1 MEKSKKNALVSANN
15 NDTATTISVFNDID
29 NFKNA
34 LFMAEKVAKSDIIP
48 ASFRGKPENCLVAL
62 EMSNRMKMPV
72 MQIFQNLYVIQ
83 GRPCWS
89 SSFIIACINKCG
101 KYTDLQFT
109 YNAEGKY
116 CFAWAISKET
126 GERIEGPK
134 VSMKMAQD
142 EGWLAKNGS
151 KWKTMPDLMLRY
163 RAAAF
168 FGRVNCPEVI
178 NGMHSEEEVKEM
190 KPEKEMSMPQAEVID
205 VFEDIKDAKDDMKP
219 EMEMKEMPMT
229 EPEVQQMEMMME
241 ESEKEMANAAN

>member
-1 MEKSKKNALVSANN
+1 MKETKKINALAVQGE
-15 NDTATTISVFNDID
+15 TTPTISVFSDVD

-34 LFMAEKVAKSDIIP
+34 LFMAEKIAKSDIIP
-48 ASFRGKPENCLVAL
+48 ASFKGKPENCLVAL

-89 SSFIIACINKCG
+89 SSFIIACINRCG

-109 YNAEGKY
+109 YNAEQKY
-116 CFAWAISKET
+116 CFAWAISRET

-134 VSMKMAQD
+134 VSMKMAEA
-142 EGWLAKNGS
+142 EGWLTKNGS

-168 FGRVNCPEVI
+168 FGRVNCPEII
-178 NGMHSEEEVKEM
+178 NGMLTDDEAKEIREVKPKADPSEIIDIFQEVKE
-190 KPEKEMSMPQAEVID
+190 EKAEQV
-205 VFEDIKDAKDDMKP
+205 E
-219 EMEMKEMPMT
+219 T
-229 EPEVQQMEMMME
+229 ETSDFQLNVQTVEAE
-241 ESEKEMANAAN
+241 EQGEAENVAAN

>member
-1 MEKSKKNALVSANN
+1 MKETKKINALAVQSE
-15 NDTATTISVFNDID
+15 TTPTISVFSDVD

-34 LFMAEKVAKSDIIP
+34 LFMAEKIAKSDIIP
-48 ASFRGKPENCLVAL
+48 ASFKGKPENCLVAL

-89 SSFIIACINKCG
+89 SSFIIACINRCG
-101 KYTDLQFT
+101 KYTDLQFE

-116 CFAWAISKET
+116 CFAWAISRET

-134 VSMKMAQD
+134 VSMKMAEA

-168 FGRVNCPEVI
+168 FGRVNCPDII
-178 NGMHSEEEVKEM
+178 NGMLTDDEAKEIREVKPKAEPSDIVDIFEE
-190 KPEKEMSMPQAEVID
+190 KPEAQTEETKAADFQLNVQTVEAE
-205 VFEDIKDAKDDMKP
+205 AQG
-219 EMEMKEMPMT
+219 
-229 EPEVQQMEMMME
+229 EVE
-241 ESEKEMANAAN
+241 NVAAN

>member
-1 MEKSKKNALVSANN
+1 MEETKQVNALVSSK
-15 NDTATTISVFNDID
+15 NDTATISVFSDVD

-34 LFMAEKVAKSDIIP
+34 LFMAEKISKSDIIP
-48 ASFRGKPENCLVAL
+48 ASFKGKPENCLVAL

-142 EGWLAKNGS
+142 EGWLTKNGS

-178 NGMHSEEEVKEM
+178 NGMMSDDEVKDM
-190 KPEKEMSMPQAEVID
+190 KPEKEMSMPQPEVID
-205 VFEDIKDAKDDMKP
+205 VFEDIKEEMKP
-219 EMEMKEMPMT
+219 MNIDMEIKEMPMQ
-229 EPEVQQMEMMME
+229 EPVVQQMEMMME
-241 ESEKEMANAAN
+241 EKEMANAAK

>member
-1 MEKSKKNALVSANN
+1 MNETQTINALELSKK
-15 NDTATTISVFNDID
+15 DTTISVFSDVD

-34 LFMAEKVAKSDIIP
+34 LFMAEKISKSDIIP
-48 ASFRGKPENCLVAL
+48 ASFKGKPENCLVAL

-142 EGWLAKNGS
+142 EGWLTKNGS

-178 NGMHSEEEVKEM
+178 NGMMSDDEVKEM
-190 KPEKEMSMPQAEVID
+190 RPEKEMAMPQSEVID
-205 VFEDIKDAKDDMKP
+205 VFEDIKEK
-219 EMEMKEMPMT
+219 MPT
-229 EPEVQQMEMMME
+229 AEPEVQQMEMAID
-241 ESEKEMANAAN
+241 EKEMANAAQ

>member
-1 MEKSKKNALVSANN
+1 MTKKEQTNAMVAAK
-15 NDTATTISVFNDID
+15 NDTATISVFSDVD

-34 LFMAEKVAKSDIIP
+34 LFMAEKIAKSDIIP
-48 ASFRGKPENCLVAL
+48 ASFKGKPENCLVAL

-109 YNAEGKY
+109 YNTEGKY
-116 CFAWAISKET
+116 CFAWAISKAT

-142 EGWLAKNGS
+142 EGWLTKNGS

-178 NGMHSEEEVKEM
+178 NGMLTDDEAKEI
-190 KPEKEMSMPQAEVID
+190 PQEKEITIRPEIID
-205 VFEDIKDAKDDMKP
+205 VFEDTKEEIKP
-219 EMEMKEMPMT
+219 MEKEMPT
-229 EPEVQQMEMMME
+229 AEPEVQQMEMVME
-241 ESEKEMANAAN
+241 EKEMANAAQ

>member
-1 MEKSKKNALVSANN
+1 MEKQKKNALVSANN
-15 NDTATTISVFNDID
+15 NDTSSTISVFNDID

-34 LFMAEKVAKSDIIP
+34 LFMAEKIAKSDIIP
-48 ASFRGKPENCLVAL
+48 ASFKGKPENCLVAL

-142 EGWLAKNGS
+142 EGWLTKNGS

-178 NGMHSEEEVKEM
+178 NGMHTDDEVKEM
-190 KPEKEMSMPQAEVID
+190 KPETSSKNEVID
-205 VFEDIKDAKDDMKP
+205 IFQEVKAEDKP
-219 EMEMKEMPMT
+219 EEKTADTDFQLNVQTIENET
-229 EPEVQQMEMMME
+229 QGEVEYV
-241 ESEKEMANAAN
+241 AAN

>member
-1 MEKSKKNALVSANN
+1 MTKKEQQNAMVPSK
-15 NDTATTISVFNDID
+15 NDTATISVFSDVD

-34 LFMAEKVAKSDIIP
+34 LFMAEKIAKSDIIP
-48 ASFRGKPENCLVAL
+48 ASFKGKPENCLVAL

-101 KYTDLQFT
+101 KYTDLQFE
-109 YNAEGKY
+109 YNSEAKY
-116 CFAWAISKET
+116 CYAWAISKAT

-142 EGWLAKNGS
+142 EGWLTKNGS

-178 NGMHSEEEVKEM
+178 NGLLSEDEVKEM
-190 KPEKEMSMPQAEVID
+190 KPEMKMEMPQAEIID
-205 VFEDIKDAKDDMKP
+205 VFEDMK
-219 EMEMKEMPMT
+219 EETKTQTQEEMPMP
-229 EPEVQQMEMMME
+229 ESEVQQMEMMME
-241 ESEKEMANAAN
+241 KEMANAAQ

>member
-1 MEKSKKNALVSANN
+1 VAAK
-15 NDTATTISVFNDID
+15 NDTATISVFSDVD

-34 LFMAEKVAKSDIIP
+34 LFMAEKIAKSDIIP
-48 ASFRGKPENCLVAL
+48 ASFKGKPENCLVAL

-101 KYTDLQFT
+101 KYTDLQFE
-109 YNAEGKY
+109 YNSEAKY
-116 CFAWAISKET
+116 CYAWAISKAT

-142 EGWLAKNGS
+142 EGWLTKNGS

-178 NGMHSEEEVKEM
+178 NGMLTDDEAKEI
-190 KPEKEMSMPQAEVID
+190 PQEKEITIRPEIID
-205 VFEDIKDAKDDMKP
+205 VFEEVKPAAENKPAMETMEIPQEPMKEQMP
-219 EMEMKEMPMT
+219 EQIEMEL
-229 EPEVQQMEMMME
+229 
-241 ESEKEMANAAN
+241 ANAAQ

>member
-1 MEKSKKNALVSANN
+1 MEETKQMNALVSSK
-15 NDTATTISVFNDID
+15 NDTATISVFSDVD

-34 LFMAEKVAKSDIIP
+34 LFMAEKISKSDIIP
-48 ASFRGKPENCLVAL
+48 ASFKGKPENCLVAL

-109 YNAEGKY
+109 YNAEEKY

-142 EGWLAKNGS
+142 EGWLTKNGS
-151 KWKTMPDLMLRY
+151 KWRTMPDLMLRY

-178 NGMHSEEEVKEM
+178 NGMMSDDEVKEM
-190 KPEKEMSMPQAEVID
+190 RPEREMAMPQPEVID
-205 VFEDIKDAKDDMKP
+205 VFEDIKEEMKP
-219 EMEMKEMPMT
+219 MEKEMPT
-229 EPEVQQMEMMME
+229 AETEVQQMEMVID
-241 ESEKEMANAAN
+241 EKEMANAAQ

>member
-1 MEKSKKNALVSANN
+1 MTKKEQTNAMVAAK
-15 NDTATTISVFNDID
+15 NDTATISVFSDVD

-34 LFMAEKVAKSDIIP
+34 LFMAEKIAKSDIIP
-48 ASFRGKPENCLVAL
+48 ASFKGKPENCLVAL

-101 KYTDLQFT
+101 KYTDLQFE
-109 YNAEGKY
+109 YNSEAKY
-116 CFAWAISKET
+116 CYAWAISKAT

-142 EGWLAKNGS
+142 EGWLTKNGS

-178 NGMHSEEEVKEM
+178 NGMLTDDEAKEI
-190 KPEKEMSMPQAEVID
+190 PQEKEITIRPEIID
-205 VFEDIKDAKDDMKP
+205 VFEEVKPAAENKPAMETMEIPQEPMKEQMP
-219 EMEMKEMPMT
+219 EQIEMEL
-229 EPEVQQMEMMME
+229 
-241 ESEKEMANAAN
+241 ANAAQ

>member
-1 MEKSKKNALVSANN
+1 MTKKEKTTALVENKSE
-15 NDTATTISVFNDID
+15 TSTISVFNDID

-34 LFMAEKVAKSDIIP
+34 LFMAEKIAKSDIIP

-101 KYTDLQFT
+101 KYTDLQFS

-142 EGWLAKNGS
+142 EGWLTKNGS

-168 FGRVNCPEVI
+168 FGRVNCPEII

-190 KPEKEMSMPQAEVID
+190 KPEYEVNTSNVPQVID
-205 VFEDIKDAKDDMKP
+205 IFEDTEMKAT
-219 EMEMKEMPMT
+219 EKEMPMA
-229 EPEVQQMEMMME
+229 EPVVEQMEMMME
-241 ESEKEMANAAN
+241 EKEMANAAQ

>member
-1 MEKSKKNALVSANN
+1 MKETKKINALAVQSE
-15 NDTATTISVFNDID
+15 TTPTISVFSDVD

-34 LFMAEKVAKSDIIP
+34 LFMAEKIAKSDIIP
-48 ASFRGKPENCLVAL
+48 ASFKGKPENCLVAL

-89 SSFIIACINKCG
+89 SSFIIACINRCG
-101 KYTDLQFT
+101 KYTDLQFE

-116 CFAWAISKET
+116 CFAWAISRET

-134 VSMKMAQD
+134 VSMKMAEA

-168 FGRVNCPEVI
+168 FGRVNCPEII
-178 NGMHSEEEVKEM
+178 NGMLTDDEAKEIREVKPKAEPSDIVDIFEE
-190 KPEKEMSMPQAEVID
+190 KPEAQTEETKAADFQLNVQTVEAE
-205 VFEDIKDAKDDMKP
+205 AQG
-219 EMEMKEMPMT
+219 
-229 EPEVQQMEMMME
+229 EVE
-241 ESEKEMANAAN
+241 NVAAN